1 MATATSP
8 SSPAANRFIGASV
21 KRREDPRLL
30 TGHGT
35 YVDDMVLPGMV
46 HAAFAR
52 SPVARAR
59 IVSIDTTAA
68 AALPGV
74 RAVYAADDLNHLTH
88 EMWSS
93 VYGKAAPGPP
103 PRALAQGDVRYVG
116 EPVAIVV
123 AESRYLAEDA
133 CDLVEVEY
141 DPQTPVMG
149 YARALADTEVVH
161 PELGTNVASQIPAPG
176 TNTTDAAI
184 DEIFA
189 AAPHV

>member
-1 MATATSP
+1 MATTMSGSGP
-8 SSPAANRFIGASV
+8 HTPGAANRFIGASV

-35 YVDDMVLPGMV
+35 YVDDLVLPGMV
-46 HAAFAR
+46 HAAFVR

-59 IVSIDTTAA
+59 IVSIDTAA
-68 AALPGV
+68 AKALPGV
-74 RAVYAADDLNHLTH
+74 RAVYTADDLNHLTH

-93 VYGKAAPGPP
+93 VYGKGAPGPP

-123 AESRYLAEDA
+123 AESRYVAEDA

-141 DPQTPVMG
+141 DPLPPVIG
-149 YARALADTEVVH
+149 YEAALAGTELVH
-161 PELGTNVASQIPAPG
+161 PELGTNVASQMPG
-176 TNTTDAAI
+176 QPSDI
-184 DEIFA
+184 DEVFA
-189 AAPHV
+189 AAP